1 MLISVSNVHR
11 NVIYFWAGSKLYGK
25 NNPEPVNGRIVNKK
39 KNKSV
44 EECTRC
50 TLHALFHYVSI
61 LSLQYK
67 QHKRRF
73 YGIMRFGCEL
83 KMRCILSH
91 FPRLWQSQM
100 STNQMTV
107 EMGNSFTNFMPR
119 HMHIS
124 LPFSPHI
131 SLSLS
136 LVANHI
142 LASSRIKSQRHELRA
157 FFEVSQTKQT
167 FFLFWFDFVEWAKV
181 LGERQRGTEIF
192 KRATQKQQEKNATT
206 NASSRKLKS
215 I

>member
-1 MLISVSNVHR
+1 MRSAFPLSLISFRLVFLCVISLFFLIFHRRCFVAIGCELLMLISVSNVHR

-131 SLSLS
+131 SLSLT
-136 LVANHI
+136 
-142 LASSRIKSQRHELRA
+142 RC
-157 FFEVSQTKQT
+157 
-167 FFLFWFDFVEWAKV
+167 
-181 LGERQRGTEIF
+181 
-192 KRATQKQQEKNATT
+192 
-206 NASSRKLKS
+206 
-215 I
+215 